1 MNMEQED
8 TKEAGFIGRW
18 FGFAGW
24 KAMSARARIL
34 TQIVYRVFF
43 LLGLAAIIIG
53 YGTVTGSDPG
63 GLALIGMVGIW
74 FLLFQAMVNF
84 VFIEGSR

>member
-1 MNMEQED
+1 MIQED
-8 TKEAGFIGRW
+8 RKEAGFIGRW

-24 KAMSARARIL
+24 KAMSVQARIL
-34 TQIVYRVFF
+34 TQIVYRVCF
-43 LLGLAAIIIG
+43 LLGLAGLLIGHGIIVG
-53 YGTVTGSDPG
+53 QDPG

-84 VFIEGSR
+84 VFFEGSR

>member
-1 MNMEQED
+1 MEQDEK
-8 TKEAGFIGRW
+8 KEAGFIGRW

-24 KAMSARARIL
+24 KAMSTQARII

-43 LLGLAAIIIG
+43 LLGLAGLLIGHGIIVG
-53 YGTVTGSDPG
+53 QDPG

-84 VFIEGSR
+84 VFFEGSR

>member
-1 MNMEQED
+1 MKMIPKER
-8 TKEAGFIGRW
+8 KEAGFIGRW

-24 KAMSARARIL
+24 KAMSVQARIL

-43 LLGLAAIIIG
+43 CLGLAGIIIG
-53 YGTVTGSDPG
+53 HGIIVGQDPG
-63 GLALIGMVGIW
+63 GLALIGMIGIW

>member
-1 MNMEQED
+1 MNMDRED
-8 TKEAGFIGRW
+8 EANTGFLSRW

-24 KAMSARARIL
+24 KAMAVQTRVF

-43 LLGLAAIIIG
+43 LLGFAGLLIGHGIIVG
-53 YGTVTGSDPG
+53 DDPG
-63 GLALIGMVGIW
+63 GFTLIAMVGIW

>member
-1 MNMEQED
+1 MEKKDGE
-8 TKEAGFIGRW
+8 EAGFIGRW

-24 KAMSARARIL
+24 KVMSAQARIL

-43 LLGLAAIIIG
+43 LLGLAGLLIGHGIIVG
-53 YGTVTGSDPG
+53 KDPG
-63 GLALIGMVGIW
+63 GLTLIAMVGIW